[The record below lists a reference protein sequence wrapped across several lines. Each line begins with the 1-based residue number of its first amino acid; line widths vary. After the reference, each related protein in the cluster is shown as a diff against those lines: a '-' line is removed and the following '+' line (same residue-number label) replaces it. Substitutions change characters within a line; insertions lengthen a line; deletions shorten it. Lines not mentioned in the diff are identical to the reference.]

1 MPRIL
6 LLIIAIVLA
15 WLWWSK
21 QKALPAEERR
31 AFLWRSAFWLILG
44 GSLALVATG
53 KMHWVGAGL
62 AALIPLVKSVLAL
75 SFRAFPVLSM
85 LSRFKT
91 SPSQFTTKS
100 LRVTINFATKVMDGE
115 VLSGEFSGKALSEL
129 NPDQLDRLA
138 QSLKDHDK
146 ESYALLYAYRLRS
159 GDTGAQGQSQFNSEN
174 ISGLSEAEAYE
185 ILGLEPGCSPED
197 IIKAHKRLMQ
207 RLHPD
212 RGGSDYLAAKIN
224 AAKEKIIS

>member
-6 LLIIAIVLA
+6 LLIAAAFLI

-21 QKALPAEERR
+21 QKSLPSEARR
-31 AFLWRSAFWLILG
+31 AFLWRSAFWLVLG
-44 GSLALVATG
+44 GSIVLVATG

-62 AALIPLVKSVLAL
+62 AALIPLVKSALVL

-91 SPSQFTTKS
+91 SPSQFSTKS
-100 LRVTINFATKVMDGE
+100 LRVTINFASRAMEGE
-115 VLSGEFSGKALSEL
+115 VLTGEFAGKTLSEL
-129 NPDQLDRLA
+129 STEQLDKLA
-138 QSLKDHDK
+138 ESLKDSDK
-146 ESYALLYAYRLRS
+146 ESYALLYAYRMRN
-159 GDTGAQGQSQFNSEN
+159 GDTGNQGESQFNSESF
-174 ISGLSEAEAYE
+174 SGLTEAEAYE
-185 ILGLEPGCSPED
+185 ILGLQSGSSDEEVV
-197 IIKAHKRLMQ
+197 KAHKRLMQ

-224 AAKEKIIS
+224 AAKDKIVG